1 MTDKELLLS
10 AVVHIA
16 DNIQKSQK
24 VSKEVALNIA
34 VQIQK
39 NEILMDGFKEIG
51 EMIKEI
57 DFSIGKLDSTL
68 GNQL

>member
-1 MTDKELLLS
+1 M
-10 AVVHIA
+10 HIA

-24 VSKEVALNIA
+24 VSKEVALSIA

-57 DFSIGKLDSTL
+57 DFSIGKRDSTL